1 MTLQQ
6 LLAGLEAGE
15 QDFEAVQAWILAHY
29 DYTPAGFVNG
39 LGEGA
44 VSNPPGTNEGSCR
57 LFAFALDQGLDA
69 ETTLRC
75 FGRHYRHVLADP
87 AGSDHANIRQFM
99 RHGWAGIRFEG
110 LALVRK
116 TGRM

>member
-6 LLAGLEAGE
+6 LLAGLETGE

-39 LGEGA
+39 LGDEA

-69 ETTLRC
+69 DTTLRC

-87 AGSDHANIRQFM
+87 AGSDHGNIRQFM
-99 RHGWAGIRFEG
+99 RHGWAGIRFDG
-110 LALVRK
+110 QPLTRK
-116 TGRM
+116 IG